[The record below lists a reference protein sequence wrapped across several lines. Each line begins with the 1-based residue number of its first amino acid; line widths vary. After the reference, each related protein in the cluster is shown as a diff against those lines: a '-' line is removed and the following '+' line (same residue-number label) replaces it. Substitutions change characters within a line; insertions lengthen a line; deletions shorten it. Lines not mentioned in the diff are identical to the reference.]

1 MKENRTYEVKEKVT
15 NTFLK
20 TVSAFA
26 NFGGG
31 TIQFGITDDGKT
43 VGIKNAKEACLDIEN
58 RINDSI
64 SPVPS
69 YELTIDEKSQ
79 VITLTVREGRFKP
92 YLYKAKAYKKNDT
105 ATIEVDRVELNRL
118 ILEGEN
124 RSYEELPSTKQDL
137 KFITLEEKMKEIL
150 HISSL
155 NQDILKTIGVIGSD
169 DRYNNA
175 GALLADTNQFTGIDC
190 ARFGE
195 TIDIILD
202 RETFDHRSV
211 LRQFDD
217 VISLFRKYY
226 QYDVIDGS
234 IRKTIEKIPEKA
246 FRETIANAL
255 VHRTWDINAHIR
267 VAMYDDRI
275 EVYSP
280 GGLPSGMTEQEY
292 LEGQI
297 SILRNPILG
306 GVFFRLHIIES
317 FGTGIR
323 RINDAYRDSDAKP
336 VHTFSPNAIQVTLPV
351 INPAYALSEEAKA
364 VYQCLGDI
372 GKPSS
377 EIARLAGFGKNKTL
391 SILADLEQKGY
402 VRKSGKGRGTKYH
415 IRR

>member
-1 MKENRTYEVKEKVT
+1 M
-15 NTFLK
+15 
-20 TVSAFA
+20 
-26 NFGGG
+26 
-31 TIQFGITDDGKT
+31 
-43 VGIKNAKEACLDIEN
+43 
-58 RINDSI
+58 
-64 SPVPS
+64 
-69 YELTIDEKSQ
+69 
-79 VITLTVREGRFKP
+79 
-92 YLYKAKAYKKNDT
+92 
-105 ATIEVDRVELNRL
+105 
-118 ILEGEN
+118 
-124 RSYEELPSTKQDL
+124 
-137 KFITLEEKMKEIL
+137 
-150 HISSL
+150 
-155 NQDILKTIGVIGSD
+155 
-169 DRYNNA
+169 
-175 GALLADTNQFTGIDC
+175 
-190 ARFGE
+190 
-195 TIDIILD
+195 
-202 RETFDHRSV
+202 
-211 LRQFDD
+211 
-217 VISLFRKYY
+217 ISLFRKYY

-351 INPAYALSEEAKA
+351 INPAYALSEEEKA